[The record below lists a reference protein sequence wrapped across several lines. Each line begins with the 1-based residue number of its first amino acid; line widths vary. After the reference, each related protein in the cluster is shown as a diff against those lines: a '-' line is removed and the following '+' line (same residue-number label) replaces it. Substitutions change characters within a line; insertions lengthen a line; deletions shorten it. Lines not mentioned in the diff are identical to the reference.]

1 MANIRKSFN
10 FRTGLQ
16 VDNDN
21 FVVNANGLVGIGT
34 SIPQNYLLNVHGDT
48 RVTGLTTSGTLYAG
62 IGTVGVLSAT
72 NADVSGILTVGQ
84 LKVGTSN
91 VVNNLIGYGYTAWI
105 TDNGGVGLHTTSKIG
120 VNTTTSPGASDVEF
134 NVRGNAF
141 VVMRI

>member
-34 SIPQNYLLNVHGDT
+34 STPQNYLLNVHGDT
-48 RVTGLTTSGTLYAG
+48 RVTGLTTSGELYAG

-72 NADVSGILTVGQ
+72 NADVSGIVTVYCYRRTVKGR
-84 LKVGTSN
+84 KFGS
-91 VVNNLIGYGYTAWI
+91 
-105 TDNGGVGLHTTSKIG
+105 S
-120 VNTTTSPGASDVEF
+120 
-134 NVRGNAF
+134 R
-141 VVMRI
+141 

>member
-48 RVTGLTTSGTLYAG
+48 RVTGLVTTGELYAG

-72 NADVSGILTVGQ
+72 SADVSGILTVGQ
-84 LKVGTSN
+84 LKVGSSEI
-91 VVNNLIGYGYTAWI
+91 VDNLIGYARTTFI
-105 TDNGGVGLHTTSKIG
+105 TDNAGV
-120 VNTTTSPGASDVEF
+120 
-134 NVRGNAF
+134 
-141 VVMRI
+141 